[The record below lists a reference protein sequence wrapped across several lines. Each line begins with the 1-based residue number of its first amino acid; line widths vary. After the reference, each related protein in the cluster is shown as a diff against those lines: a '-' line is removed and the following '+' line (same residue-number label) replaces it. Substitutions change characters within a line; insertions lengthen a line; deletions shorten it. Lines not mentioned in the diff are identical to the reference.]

1 MAARRQVRRSV
12 VLPAPA
18 ADVWRALT
26 DATLLRRWLAA
37 EVDVDVRPGA
47 GGRLREADGTRRLL
61 RVDAAEPGRR
71 LALRWWTPAA
81 EPPGGAVSVL
91 ELELSADGDGTRLT
105 VTETELADHDGAGG
119 QASAVMAG

>member
-37 EVDVDVRPGA
+37 EVELDARSGA
-47 GGRLREADGTRRLL
+47 GGRLREADGTQRVLW
-61 RVDAAEPGRR
+61 VDAAEPGRR
-71 LALRWWTPAA
+71 LALRWWKPAA
-81 EPPGGAVSVL
+81 ERPGGELSVL

-105 VTETELADHDGAGG
+105 VTETDLADHEHAPGEPSTVVPG
-119 QASAVMAG
+119 